1 MAISFIDSFVEAG
14 VPAKETLKIITTNA
28 AKLLGVEKQRGSI
41 APGMFADIIATPD
54 NPLENI
60 QTLKSVTFV
69 IKNGKVIKQG
79 KAQ

>member
-14 VPAKETLKIITTNA
+14 VSAKDTLKIMTTNVA
-28 AKLLGVEKQRGSI
+28 SLLGVEKQRGSI

-54 NPLENI
+54 NPLDSI
-60 QTLKSVTFV
+60 QTLKSVSFV
-69 IKNGKVIKQG
+69 MKNGTVIKQV